1 MIEKY
6 REYIG
11 KDIIVRLDDGK
22 EFEGILQ
29 YIVEPQDEDEEEM
42 ILIGEKLALLT
53 KDIREIKISD

>member
-11 KDIIVRLDDGK
+11 KNIIVRLDDGK
-22 EFEGILQ
+22 EFKGILQ